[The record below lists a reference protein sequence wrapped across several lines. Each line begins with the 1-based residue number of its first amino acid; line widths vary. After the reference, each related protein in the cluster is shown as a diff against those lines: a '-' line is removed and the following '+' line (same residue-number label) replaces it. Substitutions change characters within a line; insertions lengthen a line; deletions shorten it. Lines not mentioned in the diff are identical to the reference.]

1 MIVDANMHWLPENL
15 FSDKSLRDS
24 FINCVPCA
32 YGEYAKICT
41 IPGTKLQQIV
51 IEKPQGYENL
61 NYAEN
66 QYDIQTQL
74 KDMDEA
80 GVKTAILRIPCWQ
93 EWLTLDMCKIVNNAL
108 AEHVKRY
115 PGRFLALAVCPPWGT
130 RECLKEVKRCIE
142 ELGFSGVQLAA
153 HYGKLYL
160 DEAEF
165 RPYFKELN
173 RLGVPVVVHHTPLP
187 VEYGSLIKYTNLRR
201 QYGRCVDQATAV
213 GRELFSGMFEEFPN
227 LKFIHSMLGGGFFAY
242 ANMLAPR
249 KAGVKEEVERFD
261 IADKVRNYL
270 ERNIYFDI
278 SGASQWGKDQLECAV
293 KVLGADHILYGSS
306 YPIRREWFAKGVEFV
321 QSLQISQAEKS
332 LILGKNAEKLFNIKD
347 KKHAR

>member
-1 MIVDANMHWLPENL
+1 MIIDANMHWLPENL
-15 FSDKSLRDS
+15 FKDKSLRDS

-32 YGEYAKICT
+32 YGEYARVAA
-41 IPGTKLQQIV
+41 IPGTELEQII

-66 QYDIQTQL
+66 QYDSNTQL

-80 GVKTAILRIPCWQ
+80 GVNIAILRIPCWQ

-108 AEHVKRY
+108 AKHAKRY
-115 PGRFLALAVCPPWGT
+115 PGRFLALAVVPPWGT
-130 RECLKEVKRCIE
+130 NECLKEVEHCIK

-160 DEAEF
+160 DKAEF
-165 RPYFKELN
+165 RPYFEKLN

-187 VEYGSLIKYTNLRR
+187 VDYSSLIKYTNLRR

-213 GRELFSGMFEEFPN
+213 GRELFSGMFEDLPN
-227 LKFIHSMLGGGFFAY
+227 LKLIHSMLGGGFFAY

-249 KAGVKEEVERFD
+249 KVGVKEELERFD
-261 IADKVRNYL
+261 IADKVNNYL
-270 ERNIYFDI
+270 ERNIYFDM
-278 SGASQWGKDQLECAV
+278 SGALQWGKAQLECAV
-293 KVLGADHILYGSS
+293 NVLGANHILYGSS
-306 YPIRREWFAKGVEFV
+306 YPLRREWFLKGIEFV
-321 QSLQISQAEKS
+321 RSLQISQAEKS
-332 LILGKNAEKLFNIKD
+332 LILGNNAAKLFKIKE
-347 KKHAR
+347 

>member
-1 MIVDANMHWLPENL
+1 MLIIDANMHWLPENL
-15 FSDKSLRDS
+15 FQNISLRDA

-32 YGEYAKICT
+32 YGEYAKMTT

-51 IEKPQGYENL
+51 IEKPLGYENL

-66 QYDIQTQL
+66 QYDSKTQL

-80 GVKTAILRIPCWQ
+80 GVKVAILRIPCWQ
-93 EWLTLDMCKIVNNAL
+93 EWLTLEMCKVVNNEL
-108 AEHVKRY
+108 VKHVNKY
-115 PGRFLALAVCPPWGT
+115 PGRFLALAVVPPWGT
-130 RECLKEVKRCIE
+130 KECLKEVERCIK

-165 RPYFKELN
+165 RPYLKKLN
-173 RLGVPVVVHHTPLP
+173 QLGVPIVVHHTPLP
-187 VEYGSLIKYTNLRR
+187 VDYGSLIKYTNLRR

-213 GRELFSGMFEEFPN
+213 GRELFSDVFEEFPN

-249 KAGVKEEVERFD
+249 KASVKEELERFD
-261 IADKVRNYL
+261 IADKVNNYL
-270 ERNIYFDI
+270 ERNIYFDM
-278 SGASQWGKDQLECAV
+278 SGALQWGKVQLECAV

-306 YPIRREWFAKGVEFV
+306 YPLRREWFVKGIEFV
-321 QSLQISQAEKS
+321 QSLQITKTEKD
-332 LILGKNAEKLFNIKD
+332 LILGKNAAKLFKV
-347 KKHAR
+347 KG